1 MGDCFELVEF
11 STGQVHPVDGSKEYL
26 AGRTREAEIFLYDLG
41 CSRQQFRIVR
51 REGVLVVEA
60 LSSSVPTACDGTV
73 ITAPVPLREGLEIEV
88 HQTKFRVRQVAAT
101 IESPA
106 HSAARVETSDRSPGQ
121 AFPVS
126 GEMTIGREPNAD
138 VYLPHIQVSRRHAR
152 LRVVPDGAIVE
163 DLGSANGTFLEGRR
177 LLLPQRMT
185 VGSTIGIGPY
195 SLTFTGSA
203 LVTATRTNNLQLEG
217 RSLTRWISV
226 RSGSTSQRK
235 TILDDV
241 SLVIRPHEFVCLLG
255 PTGSGKST
263 LLAALSARV
272 PANQGQVL
280 INQSNLYE
288 HFESLKRDIAVVPQR
303 DILHDALP
311 LVDALHYTARL
322 RLPIDTSAAEMTA
335 QVDDM
340 LQRVGLLAHRQTC
353 LGQLS
358 GGQRRRASLA
368 NELISNP
375 SLLFLDEVTSGLD
388 EQTDREMMRLFR
400 RLADA
405 GKTVVC
411 VTHTLANIAETCHLV
426 VLLTVGGKLAFVGT
440 PAEALEHFQIE
451 RLADV
456 YEKLERDDEAEEW
469 QRRFMQSPL
478 FGKYV
483 TSRLSVGSV
492 APHQQGVREIRFWHD
507 TWQTARHQWPLL
519 ARRYWQ
525 VFRAD
530 RRSLWGLALQ
540 VLIVAAVL
548 SLVFGDVSVQEPAFR
563 RAAVSCNVL
572 FVLGVSGL
580 WFGCNN
586 SVKEIVRERTI
597 YTKELQVNLD
607 PASYYASKWLLQIV
621 AAGGQSVALAML
633 VSTWCSVPGSL
644 ATQAG
649 LSALGA
655 AAGVCVGLFLSAIS
669 KTEAAA
675 LTLVPL
681 VLIPQIALSDVFVPL
696 EGFSRWLG
704 QGLVA
709 NYWIYGALRGTL
721 PDELV
726 EQLNPPLAQPLPL
739 DRGLVAV
746 SLQMVAL
753 MLSSV
758 VVLHVRDRVMAC
770 SNKSFLEAV
779 EELPVVGRT
788 IAAMARRFLGRRSRP

>member
-1 MGDCFELVEF
+1 MRESFELVDL
-11 STGQVHPVDGSKEYL
+11 SSGQAYLLDDSKECL
-26 AGRTREAEIFLYDLG
+26 AGRSTEAGIFLYDLG
-41 CSRQQFRIVR
+41 CSRRQFRIIPHD
-51 REGVLVVEA
+51 GALVVEA
-60 LSSSVPTACDGTV
+60 LSDSVPTYCDGTLCS
-73 ITAPVPLREGLEIEV
+73 APVPLRDGLEIEV
-88 HQTKFRVRQVAAT
+88 HQTKFRVRRVSGGEEGQSPSALMAA
-101 IESPA
+101 
-106 HSAARVETSDRSPGQ
+106 VSDIPPGQ
-121 AFPVS
+121 SFPI
-126 GEMTIGREPNAD
+126 GEETIIGRDPTVD
-138 VYLPHIQVSRRHAR
+138 VYLPHIQVSRRHTQ
-152 LRVVPDGAIVE
+152 LRMVPDGAIVE
-163 DLGSANGTFLEGRR
+163 DLGSANGTFLDGRR
-177 LLLPQRMT
+177 LQLPQRI
-185 VGSTIGIGPY
+185 GLGATIGIGPY
-195 SLTFTGSA
+195 SLTFTGAA
-203 LVTATRTNNLQLEG
+203 LVSETRTNNSQIEG
-217 RSLTRWISV
+217 RGLTRWV
-226 RSGSTSQRK
+226 NDQAQAGQRK

-263 LLAALSARV
+263 LLSALSARV

-303 DILHDALP
+303 DILHDELP
-311 LVDALHYTARL
+311 LVDALRYTAKL
-322 RLPIDTSAAEMTA
+322 RLPVDTSATEMNA
-335 QVDDM
+335 QVDDL
-340 LQRVGLLAHRQTC
+340 LQRVGLQAHRQTR

-426 VLLTVGGKLAFVGT
+426 VFLTVGGKLAFVGT

-456 YEKLERDDEAEEW
+456 YEKLERSDEADDRR
-469 QRRFMQSPL
+469 RRFAQSPL

-483 TSRLSVGSV
+483 ASRLSTGSIV
-492 APHQQGVREIRFWHD
+492 PQSQVTRASQSWAS
-507 TWQTARHQWPLL
+507 TWETARHQLPLL

-530 RRSLWGLALQ
+530 RRSLWGLGLQ

-548 SLVFGDVSVQEPAFR
+548 SLVFGDVSALTGDFR

-607 PASYYASKWLLQIV
+607 PVSYYISKWLLQVV
-621 AAGGQSVALAML
+621 AAGGQAVALTIL
-633 VSTWCSVPGSL
+633 VSTWCSLPGDLLS
-644 ATQAG
+644 QA
-649 LSALGA
+649 SIAALGA
-655 AAGVCVGLFLSAIS
+655 AAGVCIGLFLSAVTV
-669 KTEAAA
+669 TEASA

-696 EGFSRWLG
+696 EGFSRRLG
-704 QGLVA
+704 QAFVT

-721 PDELV
+721 PIKLL
-726 EQLNPPLAQPLPL
+726 EQLNAPLAQPLPL
-739 DRGLVAV
+739 IRGLVSV
-746 SLQMVAL
+746 GLQMAVL
-753 MLSSV
+753 MLLSV
-758 VVLHVRDRVMAC
+758 SVLHLRDRVMAC
-770 SNKSFLEAV
+770 SNKSFLDAV
-779 EELPVVGRT
+779 SELPVVGST
-788 IAAMARRFLGRRSRP
+788 IASISRRWLRRQ

>member
-1 MGDCFELVEF
+1 MSDCFELVEL
-11 STGQVHPVDGSKEYL
+11 STGRVHPVDDSKEYL
-26 AGRTREAEIFLYDLG
+26 AGRSTEAEIFLYDLG
-41 CSRQQFRIVR
+41 CSRQQFQIVC
-51 REGVLVVEA
+51 REGELVLDA
-60 LSSSVPTACDGTV
+60 LSNSVPTTCDGIV
-73 ITAPVPLREGLEIEV
+73 VTAPIPLRDGLEIEV
-88 HQTKFRVRQVAAT
+88 HQTKFQVRQVALNG
-101 IESPA
+101 ERPS
-106 HSAARVETSDRSPGQ
+106 HSVENLISHDIPLGQ
-121 AFPVS
+121 SFSVS
-126 GEMTIGREPNAD
+126 GEMTIGRDPTSD
-138 VYLPHIQVSRRHAR
+138 IYLPHIQVSRWHAR
-152 LRVVPDGAIVE
+152 LRVVPEGAIIE
-163 DLGSANGTFLEGRR
+163 DLGSANGTFLDGRR

-185 VGSTIGIGPY
+185 AGSTIGIGPY
-195 SLTFTGSA
+195 SLTFTGST

-217 RSLTRWISV
+217 RSLTRWV
-226 RSGSTSQRK
+226 NTRVGPENQRK
-235 TILDDV
+235 TILDNV

-263 LLAALSARV
+263 LLSALSARV

-303 DILHDALP
+303 DILHDELP
-311 LVDALHYTARL
+311 LVDALRYTARL
-322 RLPIDTSAAEMTA
+322 RLPIDTSVTEITA
-335 QVDDM
+335 QVDDL
-340 LQRVGLLAHRQTC
+340 LQRVGLPAHRQTC

-375 SLLFLDEVTSGLD
+375 SLLFLDEATSGLD

-440 PAEALEHFQIE
+440 PAEALEYFQIE

-456 YEKLERDDEAEEW
+456 YEKLERDDEADEW
-469 QRRFMQSPL
+469 QRRFVQSAL

-483 TSRLSVGSV
+483 TSRLSAGAV
-492 APHQQGVREIRFWHD
+492 APQKQGVREIQFWHD
-507 TWQTARHQWPLL
+507 TWNTARHQWPLL
-519 ARRYWQ
+519 AQRYWQ

-530 RRSLWGLALQ
+530 RRSLWGLGIQ

-548 SLVFGDVSVQEPAFR
+548 SLVFGDVSALAEPFR

-607 PASYYASKWLLQIV
+607 PTSYYASKWLLQVI
-621 AAGGQSVALAML
+621 AASGQSVALAVL
-633 VSTWCSVPGSL
+633 VSTWCSLPGNL
-644 ATQAG
+644 AAQAG
-649 LSALGA
+649 LAALGA
-655 AAGVCVGLFLSAIS
+655 TAGVCVGLFLSTITV
-669 KTEAAA
+669 TEAAA

-721 PDELV
+721 PIELV
-726 EQLNPPLAQPLPL
+726 EQLNPPLAPVLPL
-739 DRGLVAV
+739 DRVLVAV
-746 SLQMVAL
+746 GLQMAAL
-753 MLSSV
+753 MLSSI

-770 SNKSFLEAV
+770 SNKSFWEAIR
-779 EELPVVGRT
+779 ELPVVGPA
-788 IAAMARRFLGRRSRP
+788 IAAIARRWFSRR